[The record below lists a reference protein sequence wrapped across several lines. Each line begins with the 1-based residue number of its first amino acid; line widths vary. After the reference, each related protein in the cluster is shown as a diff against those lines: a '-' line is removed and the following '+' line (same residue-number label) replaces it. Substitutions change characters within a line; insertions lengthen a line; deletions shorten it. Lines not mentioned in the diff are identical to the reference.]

1 MPGIWA
7 QVKQWSKPLAGV
19 LLVLPVIGL
28 DLAGTVLY
36 ATVTL
41 GVVVGAIVLVDHFK
55 VA

>member
-7 QVKQWSKPLAGV
+7 QVKQWSKPVAGV
-19 LLVLPVIGL
+19 LLVLPVIGVN
-28 DLAGTVLY
+28 LAGMAIY